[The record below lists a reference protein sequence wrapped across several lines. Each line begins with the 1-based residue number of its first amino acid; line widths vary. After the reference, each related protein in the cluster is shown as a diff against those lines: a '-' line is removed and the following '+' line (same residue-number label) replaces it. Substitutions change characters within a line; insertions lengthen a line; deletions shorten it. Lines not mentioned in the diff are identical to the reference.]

1 MPQTVSSPAQVRSR
15 PWTWALRLVG
25 LGLLAFLLARLDLAQ
40 VYALLRQ
47 ADPLLVALS
56 LALLIPLIWLKT
68 VRWQIILAAQGVRYA
83 AWPALLAYFGSLFVG
98 FLTPGRLG
106 EFVKA
111 FHVQHECGVSG
122 ALAFATVLADRL
134 FDLLALL
141 VVGTLALLALSL
153 TTTDAVAVAATAALL
168 VVPFLLFLNP
178 TIYGLVQRWA
188 QGWGRFGA
196 RLFGH
201 EPSGRGWLTEI
212 HLSLR
217 RLKPVALAASLLL
230 TALAYGVYFGQCY
243 LLARALGLP
252 ANFLVVTYAV
262 SLGSLVTLL
271 PLSISGLG
279 TREAA
284 MIAYLGAAGVPSETA
299 LGFSLLVFFTFYLGG
314 GLIGLVAWLIKPAP
328 WSKLREARAVRE
340 P

>member
-1 MPQTVSSPAQVRSR
+1 MPQALTPSAHARARR
-15 PWTWALRLVG
+15 PWAWALRLVG
-25 LGLLAFLLARLDLAQ
+25 LGLLAFVLARLNLAQ

-47 ADPLLVALS
+47 ADPLLVTLS

-153 TTTDAVAVAATAALL
+153 TTTDAFAVAATVALL

-178 TIYGLVQRWA
+178 AIYSLVQRWA
-188 QGWGRFGA
+188 QRWGRIGL
-196 RLFGH
+196 RLCGPH
-201 EPSGRGWLTEI
+201 GWLTEI

-217 RLKPVALAASLLL
+217 RLEPLALAASLLL

-243 LLARALGLP
+243 LLALAIDLP
-252 ANFLVVTYAV
+252 AGFRTVTYAV
-262 SLGSLVTLL
+262 ALGSLVTLL

-284 MIAYLGAAGVPSETA
+284 MIAYLGAAGVSSEAA

-314 GLIGLVAWLIKPAP
+314 GLIGLVAWLVKPVP
-328 WSKLREARAVRE
+328 WAQLRRAQTAGE